1 MVVKG
6 PKKRAAQPAQRPLK
20 KRKVAED
27 GKPAKTKTKGKER
40 AFDRATIPI
49 PTQVNEDDLD
59 LSEDDMGML
68 EEYGGAVS
76 FLHSLD
82 EKGIARSKKETER
95 LRRLH
100 RPIRKPVQDDLPSIN
115 SGSEDEDEEEWSS
128 GISDMEGPAADGT
141 MSNSEDDM
149 HSVAGSSSAGA
160 QRKRRR
166 KPVHSDDDELT
177 FEAQPWRRRPGWE
190 SESESEKGVER
201 LPIKL
206 ADGRIQKNGSKVVL
220 DESGLDT
227 GEESPDEN
235 IENAPPPR
243 FEDVSTGARF
253 GRAAV
258 VDVIGQKSRKL
269 RIQSAK
275 EQIAGICQEIL
286 GDPENSLGLLRR
298 LHTFSLPQIS
308 TPTHP
313 EPVSNDVVIRK
324 LAFLSQLAV
333 FKDVIPGYRIRAL
346 TDKEKAEKVSQMVQR
361 TRDWEQGLVGVYQA
375 YLRNLEA
382 ELKGK
387 SDLTETALHCMR
399 TLLVEVTHFNFRVNL
414 MSCIVAA
421 LSRKSWDKTS
431 DLCLDT
437 LITVFRADNTGEPS
451 LEIVR
456 LLNRMVKERK
466 YNVHP
471 EVLSCLLH
479 LRLKSE
485 LGVRASETKA
495 DKESVAA
502 GGKMFSKGRAAAR
515 RAKGKAVDQPHLSK
529 KAKKAHKERK
539 EIAQEMHEATAEVDK
554 EERATRH
561 TETLKLLFVLYF
573 SVLKNPKP
581 TPLLPAAL
589 RGIARFAHLVN
600 IDFFK
605 DLLQVLKTLMTRG
618 QEDLIVDTN
627 TATTAVPSDSSPMHP
642 PAPGPSD
649 MSNIATVQHQLLCV
663 VTAFELL
670 SGQGEALD
678 IDLSD
683 FVNRLYA
690 ILPSLALHPD
700 VEIAPASVR
709 AQTGVR
715 SGSSPQSPADTLFR
729 ALELAFSPRSAS
741 ATPPSWR
748 SAAFAK
754 RLLSAALHWPPATA
768 ARAIGCVAVLV
779 ERDPKLEALLSTED
793 RAGNGVYRADVDDPQ
808 VCNAFGFGSAFWE
821 LRALAVS
828 HWAEPVR
835 VAAARLLDAHSSS

>member
-1 MVVKG
+1 MIIKG
-6 PKKRAAQPAQRPLK
+6 FKKRAAQPVRRPSK
-20 KRKVAED
+20 KRKVSDED
-27 GKPAKTKTKGKER
+27 KPAKTKSKGKEK
-40 AFDRATIPI
+40 AFDRTTIPI
-49 PTQVNEDDLD
+49 PNQTNEDDLD
-59 LSEDDMGML
+59 LSADDMGML
-68 EEYGGAVS
+68 EEYGSAVS
-76 FLHSLD
+76 FLRSLD

-95 LRRLH
+95 LHQLH
-100 RPIRKPVQDDLPSIN
+100 KPIRKPVEDDLPSIN
-115 SGSEDEDEEEWSS
+115 SGSEVEDEDEWSS
-128 GISDMEGPAADGT
+128 GISDAESPLR
-141 MSNSEDDM
+141 SEDEHDVV
-149 HSVAGSSSAGA
+149 SIVESSSAGT

-166 KPVHSDDDELT
+166 KPVQSDEEELT
-177 FEAQPWRRRPGWE
+177 FETQPRKRRPGWD
-190 SESESEKGVER
+190 SDSESEKGVER

-206 ADGRIQKNGSKVVL
+206 TDGRIQKSGSKVVL

-227 GEESPDEN
+227 DEESADET
-235 IENAPPPR
+235 IESAPAPR

-258 VDVIGQKSRKL
+258 ADVIGLKSRKA

-298 LHTFSLPQIS
+298 LHTFSLPQLS

-313 EPVSNDVVIRK
+313 KPVSNDVVIRK

-375 YLRNLEA
+375 YLRNLEG
-382 ELKGK
+382 ELKAK
-387 SDLTETALHCMR
+387 SDLAETALHCMC

-414 MSCIVAA
+414 MSCIVTT

-437 LITVFRADNTGEPS
+437 VISVFRTDNTGEPS

-456 LLNRMVKERK
+456 LLNRMIKERK

-485 LGVRASETKA
+485 LGIRASETKV
-495 DKESVAA
+495 DKENAA
-502 GGKMFSKGRAAAR
+502 ADGKKFSNGRAAAR

-529 KAKKAHKERK
+529 KAKKALKERK
-539 EIAQEMHEATAEVDK
+539 EIEHEMHEAAAEVDK

-573 SVLKNPKP
+573 SVLKNPRP

-605 DLLQVLKTLMTRG
+605 DLLQVLKTLMTRD
-618 QEDLIVDTN
+618 QEDLIVNTN
-627 TATTAVPSDSSPMHP
+627 TAGTKVPSGPSPAHP
-642 PAPGPSD
+642 PAPAPND
-649 MSNIATVQHQLLCV
+649 TSNIATVQHQLLCV

-678 IDLSD
+678 IDLND
-683 FVNRLYA
+683 IVNRLYA

-700 VEIAPASVR
+700 IEIAPAPVR
-709 AQTGVR
+709 
-715 SGSSPQSPADTLFR
+715 PQPHSAPQHSPADTLFR
-729 ALELAFSPRSAS
+729 ALELAFAARSAS
-741 ATPPSWR
+741 AAPPSWR
-748 SAAFAK
+748 AAAFAK

-768 ARAIGCVAVLV
+768 ARAVGFVAGLV

-793 RAGNGVYRADVDDPQ
+793 RAGNGVYRPDVDDPQ

-821 LRALAVS
+821 LHTLAAS
-828 HWAEPVR
+828 HWAEQVR
-835 VAAARLLDAHSSS
+835 VAAARLLDAHSAS